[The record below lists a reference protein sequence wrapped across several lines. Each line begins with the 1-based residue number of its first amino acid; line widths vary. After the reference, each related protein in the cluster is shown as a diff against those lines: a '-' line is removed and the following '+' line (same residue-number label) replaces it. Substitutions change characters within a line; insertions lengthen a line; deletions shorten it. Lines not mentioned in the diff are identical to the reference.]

1 MSETLLELRGIS
13 ASYGAIQAL
22 SNVSLKV
29 PKGGIVALLGSNGA
43 GKSSTLNA
51 ISHLINPGAG
61 EVIFEGQAIQ
71 RLASD
76 EIVRRGL
83 VQVPEGREVFKEM
96 SVRENLELGAFLR
109 PNRRDMAEDFEKVY
123 AMFPRLKERSE
134 QRAATLSGGEQQMLA
149 IGRALMLNPRLLLLD
164 EPFEGLAPVIVE
176 ELSRVI
182 QRLREEERMTLI
194 LVEQHVDDALE
205 LCDEAIVLD
214 RGRVRHHGT
223 AKELLQDRKL
233 LESLV
238 SLRAVAAEAA

>member
-51 ISHLINPGAG
+51 ISHLINLGAG
-61 EVIFEGQAIQ
+61 EVIFEDQAIQ
-71 RLASD
+71 HLASD

-109 PNRRDMAEDFEKVY
+109 PNRREMAEDFEKVY

-149 IGRALMLNPRLLLLD
+149 IGRALMSRPRMIMFD
-164 EPFEGLAPVIVE
+164 EPSMGLSPLLVQQIFESIQKLNREQGLTI
-176 ELSRVI
+176 L
-182 QRLREEERMTLI
+182 
-194 LVEQHVDDALE
+194 LVEQN
-205 LCDEAIVLD
+205 
-214 RGRVRHHGT
+214 
-223 AKELLQDRKL
+223 
-233 LESLV
+233 V
-238 SLRAVAAEAA
+238 SLALTVASYAYILENGEITLQGPSEQLINDPAVRRAYLGA